1 MATKTGRTA
10 DPLLGFNYA
19 LEIGDKIAGY
29 FTEASGI
36 GSENEIIEER
46 TVDSQGNEIVRKTP
60 GQIKWQDVTLKRGIT
75 EDLAI
80 WVWRQEIEQG
90 KVEEARQ
97 NCSIIMF
104 DRNYEE
110 IARWSL
116 LNAWPSKITGPSLK
130 SDKGNEVGVEELT
143 ITHEGIKREGTGLDP
158 ITAPP
163 DIWEG

>member
-1 MATKTGRTA
+1 MASKSDRTA

-19 LEIGDKIAGY
+19 LEIGDKMADY

-36 GSENEIIEER
+36 GSEHEMAHKI
-46 TVDSQGNEIVRKTP
+46 P
-60 GQIKWQDVTLKRGIT
+60 GRLEWQDVTLKCGIT
-75 EDLAI
+75 KDLAI
-80 WVWRQEIEQG
+80 WVWRQEIKLG
-90 KVEEARQ
+90 KVGDARQ

-116 LNAWPSKITGPSLK
+116 LNAWPSKITGPWLK
-130 SDKGNEVGVEELT
+130 SDGNEVGKDLT
-143 ITHEGIKREGTGLDP
+143 IEHKGMKRKGTGLDP

-163 DIWEG
+163 DIWEGEVKM